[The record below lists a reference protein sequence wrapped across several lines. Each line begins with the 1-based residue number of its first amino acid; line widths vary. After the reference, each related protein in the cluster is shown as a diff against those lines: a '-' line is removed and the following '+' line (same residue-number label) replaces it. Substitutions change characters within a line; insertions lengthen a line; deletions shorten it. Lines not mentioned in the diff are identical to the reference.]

1 LRKVCCSFVARNI
14 IFMNKNNIDL
24 GKYVISA
31 FLLLS
36 GSVSVVKFLL
46 GDALESQPWGMFFA
60 GLALIFVGV
69 IALPSVLDKINTK
82 DYKWLLVVGVL
93 GSLGLSLSV
102 VMSVNEEIVF
112 QETKVQVQAQTI
124 QRLKDIRE
132 SQLSHKSIYGTYA
145 LDFDSLKSF
154 IKAVVVPVTYNMG
167 SFHDTLPERKSFE
180 NGYVI
185 KRLDLDSISSI
196 IGVTQL
202 QLLSDIEEDNSPFKI
217 RDTTY
222 TSFFA
227 ENFTQEER
235 TSSKLPLFK
244 MNEMPFNPLT
254 GERFIMKVGIVE
266 VGGLWQPT
274 LLVQDP
280 TPFGREKV
288 KKDTLSFG
296 SISEAHTDGNWR
308 N

>member
-1 LRKVCCSFVARNI
+1 
-14 IFMNKNNIDL
+14 MNKNNIDL

-82 DYKWLLVVGVL
+82 DYKWLLIVGVL

-102 VMSVNEEIVF
+102 VMSVNDEIVF

-185 KRLDLDSISSI
+185 KRLDLDSISSM

>member
-1 LRKVCCSFVARNI
+1 
-14 IFMNKNNIDL
+14 MNKNNIDL

-102 VMSVNEEIVF
+102 VMSVNDEIVF

-132 SQLSHKSIYGTYA
+132 SQLSHKSVYGTYA

-185 KRLDLDSISSI
+185 KRLDLDSISSM

>member
-1 LRKVCCSFVARNI
+1 
-14 IFMNKNNIDL
+14 MNKNNIDL

-102 VMSVNEEIVF
+102 VMSVNDEIVF

-185 KRLDLDSISSI
+185 KRLDLDSISSM

>member
-1 LRKVCCSFVARNI
+1 
-14 IFMNKNNIDL
+14 MNKNNIDL

-235 TSSKLPLFK
+235 ISSKLPLFK